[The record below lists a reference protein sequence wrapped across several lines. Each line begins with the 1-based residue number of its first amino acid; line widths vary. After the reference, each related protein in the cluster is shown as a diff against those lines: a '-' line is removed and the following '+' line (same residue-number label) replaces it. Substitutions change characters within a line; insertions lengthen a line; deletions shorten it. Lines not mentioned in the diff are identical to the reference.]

1 MKYGCAKALCN
12 PLRICYAYPMAE
24 EDWEPGN
31 PWILN
36 KIFDVADRILD
47 SHESANVFII
57 LLIVLLILP
66 VLGMGILLTRT
77 VAPPTPQQVEVQQ

>member
-1 MKYGCAKALCN
+1 
-12 PLRICYAYPMAE
+12 MAE

-36 KIFDVADRILD
+36 KAFDVADRILD

-57 LLIVLLILP
+57 LLIVLSILP
-66 VLGMGILLTRT
+66 LLGIGILLTRAA
-77 VAPPTPQQVEVQQ
+77 APAIPQQIEAQQ

>member
-1 MKYGCAKALCN
+1 
-12 PLRICYAYPMAE
+12 MAE
-24 EDWEPGN
+24 EDWEPTN

-57 LLIVLLILP
+57 LLVVLLMLP
-66 VLGMGILLTRT
+66 LLGMGILLTR
-77 VAPPTPQQVEVQQ
+77 VAAPPVPQQIETQR